1 MDPFDRR
8 QAKYNA
14 ILLTFDSLLG
24 NLFDV
29 VLGAEL
35 HSGSD
40 LLGVDH
46 GIRLNVGLGIHGVLS
61 VFEVL
66 ALTSQ
71 VQLV

>member
-46 GIRLNVGLGIHGVLS
+46 GVRLNVRLGIQSVLS

-66 ALTSQ
+66 ALSSQ